1 MVTTNL
7 VVWTLLF
14 LLISKSKSPSNMDL
28 PKIMKFSPQS
38 QHQVPTKAPEL
49 SLPNY
54 LASPI
59 HLYFVE
65 KAIDIDCSLDEPC
78 SSITMAANVALNA
91 LFVRLG
97 FSQAASDILT
107 DPAQQN
113 MSLEVMKQFEDDEC
127 KTLCQNLRRPGGTI
141 AGPNG
146 NIPNPG
152 VAVSAQAEI
161 NLKVACFM
169 VRHYDR
175 VDRAITA
182 AAIDNAALTK
192 FNVYRREQLAY
203 KEPAT
208 LLKLKKGEKM
218 IRYLEAM
225 AEHIHLY
232 NGIDGSPLSYI
243 IRDDAVVPAAATD
256 PPFGS
261 ANNASRYKTLRDEI
275 RCRAT
280 QTGERYH
287 LDNARV
293 FTLLNES
300 LADFEDVLT
309 WMHDQV
315 AGQDGRA
322 AWIALK
328 AHYLGST
335 ELETLEVLAE
345 KRLDSHTYRG
355 EKPRY
360 TFEHHISIHRRAHLD
375 IQRTTGVAMTEQVKV
390 RKLLKSLAAPFLM
403 TPIATIR
410 ANPNLRGNFDEA
422 VNFIRGF
429 ITTTSEMEPRV
440 IAANYTE
447 QIVDKKKKKKKG
459 GDSKKGS
466 GGGRKG
472 NNTSGANNASGNSN
486 SNAIDRYYKPQ
497 EWRKLSQ
504 DVRDKVL
511 AIRAK
516 KKRAV
521 SEIKTN
527 DDADTKNSSDEEE
540 NGHTQRKVKSFRV
553 SQDSSEDEAD
563 GSDDE

>member
-1 MVTTNL
+1 
-7 VVWTLLF
+7 
-14 LLISKSKSPSNMDL
+14 
-28 PKIMKFSPQS
+28 
-38 QHQVPTKAPEL
+38 
-49 SLPNY
+49 
-54 LASPI
+54 
-59 HLYFVE
+59 
-65 KAIDIDCSLDEPC
+65 
-78 SSITMAANVALNA
+78 MAAAVALNA

-97 FSQAASDILT
+97 FSQEASAILT
-107 DPAQQN
+107 DQAQQN
-113 MSLEVMKQFEDDEC
+113 MSLEVMTQFEDDEC

-141 AGPNG
+141 QIPAAQVGANPQNV
-146 NIPNPG
+146 PNPG

-169 VRHYDR
+169 VRHYNR
-175 VDRAITA
+175 VNRTITA

-192 FNVYRREQLAY
+192 YNVYRREQLSY

-218 IRYLEAM
+218 IRYLETM

-243 IRDDAVVPAAATD
+243 IREDAAVPAAVTD
-256 PPFGS
+256 PAFG
-261 ANNASRYKTLRDEI
+261 AVNSRYKTLRDEI
-275 RCRAT
+275 RCRASH
-280 QTGERYH
+280 TGERYQ

-328 AHYLGST
+328 AHYMGST

-345 KRLDSHTYRG
+345 KRLDSHVYRG

-390 RKLLKSLAAPFLM
+390 RKLLKSLNAPFLL
-403 TPIATIR
+403 TPISTIR
-410 ANPNLRGNFDEA
+410 AQPNLRGNFDEA

-429 ITTTSEMEPRV
+429 ITTTSEQEPRI
-440 IAANYTE
+440 IAANYTD
-447 QIVDKKKKKKKG
+447 QTTDKKRKKNRKDGSSKKG
-459 GDSKKGS
+459 GGGGRNSNKS
-466 GGGRKG
+466 GGGNNNNSG
-472 NNTSGANNASGNSN
+472 NNDQNSN
-486 SNAIDRYYKPQ
+486 SLDRYYKPQ

-521 SEIKTN
+521 AEMKSK
-527 DDADTKNSSDEEE
+527 DDDTKNSSDDEEE
-540 NGHTQRKVKSFRV
+540 NGHTQRKVKSFCV
-553 SQDSSEDEAD
+553 SHDSSDDDVD
-563 GSDDE
+563 GSDEE